1 MLFQPSV
8 INEGAEYLQWIE
20 CRPINQ
26 ISEDSSIDLR
36 VKASGS
42 QYLDLQRSVLCVKA
56 KIVKEDGTNLDPAA
70 DKVIPI
76 NLFMQ
81 SLFSQVDVYF
91 QQKLVSSSGTNYP
104 YKAMMDVLL
113 NFGQDATSTQLQ
125 TQLYYAD
132 TAGSMDHTDP
142 TTTPINAG
150 LIKRNNIAKVSAL
163 MDMVGP
169 VYADVFQLSRFL
181 LKEVEVRL
189 KLFQSKNAFRLMTG
203 EKATK
208 YKVIITDVL
217 LKAAMVGVSA
227 GLLETHAQALRSQP
241 AIYPLTKTDV
251 KTFAVAK
258 GQYNVNLNDIFQG
271 RIPDRVVL
279 GMTSSSAYAGHLE
292 KNAFNFEHFN
302 FEFMCL
308 YSNGQSVPAKALQPK
323 FSSSNYMDAY
333 QTLFSGTGIAGKDA
347 GLGISREAYA
357 KGYTLVVFDLSS
369 EIVDAGVQAVQK
381 QGNLQ
386 LEIRFASALT
396 ESINVILYASFPGEI
411 RIDQARSV
419 KIQ

>member
-1 MLFQPSV
+1 MAAINSELMLFQPSV

-20 CRPINQ
+20 FRPINQ

-42 QYLDLQRSVLCVKA
+42 QYLDLQRSVLRVKA

-81 SLFSQVDVYF
+81 SLFSQVDLYF
-91 QQKLVSSSGTNYP
+91 QQKLVSSSGTNCL

-132 TAGSMDHTDP
+132 TPGSMDHTDP
-142 TTTPINAG
+142 MTTLINAG
-150 LIKRNNIAKVSAL
+150 LIKRNNIAKGSAL
-163 MDMVGP
+163 VYMVGP

-181 LKEVEVRL
+181 LNEVEVRL

-203 EKATK
+203 KKTTK

-217 LKAAMVGVSA
+217 LKAAMVGVST

-241 AIYPLTKTDV
+241 A
-251 KTFAVAK
+251 
-258 GQYNVNLNDIFQG
+258 
-271 RIPDRVVL
+271 
-279 GMTSSSAYAGHLE
+279 
-292 KNAFNFEHFN
+292 
-302 FEFMCL
+302 
-308 YSNGQSVPAKALQPK
+308 
-323 FSSSNYMDAY
+323 
-333 QTLFSGTGIAGKDA
+333 
-347 GLGISREAYA
+347 
-357 KGYTLVVFDLSS
+357 
-369 EIVDAGVQAVQK
+369 
-381 QGNLQ
+381 
-386 LEIRFASALT
+386 
-396 ESINVILYASFPGEI
+396 
-411 RIDQARSV
+411 
-419 KIQ
+419 

>member
-1 MLFQPSV
+1 MTAINSELMLFQPSV

-20 CRPINQ
+20 CRLINQ

-56 KIVKEDGTNLDPAA
+56 KIVKEDGTALVAA
-70 DKVIPI
+70 DKVTPI

-91 QQKLVSSSGTNYP
+91 QQKLISSSGTNYP

-125 TQLYYAD
+125 TQLYYED
-132 TAGSMDHTDP
+132 TPGSMDHTDP
-142 TTTPINAG
+142 STIPINAG
-150 LIKRNNIAKVSAL
+150 LIKRNNIAKGSAL
-163 MDMVGP
+163 VDMVGP
-169 VYADVFQLSRFL
+169 VYADVFQLSHFL
-181 LKEVEVRL
+181 LNEVKVRL
-189 KLFQSKNAFRLMTG
+189 KLFYSKNAFRLMTG
-203 EKATK
+203 EKTKK
-208 YKVIITDVL
+208 YKVVITDVL
-217 LKAAMVGVSA
+217 LKVAMVGISA
-227 GLLETHAQALRSQP
+227 DLLRTDAQALQSKP

-251 KTFAVAK
+251 KTFVVAK
-258 GQYNVNLNDIFQG
+258 GQYNVNLDDIFQG

-279 GMTSSSAYAGHLE
+279 GRTSSSAYAGDLE

-308 YSNGQSVPAKALQPK
+308 YANGQSVPAKALQLK
-323 FSSSNYMDAY
+323 FSDSNYMDAY
-333 QTLFSGTGIAGKDA
+333 QTLFSGTRIAGKDA

-369 EIVDAGVQAVQK
+369 EIVDAGVQAEQK

-386 LEIRFASALT
+386 LEIRFAAALT
-396 ESINVILYASFPGEI
+396 QSINIILYASFPGET
-411 RIDQARSV
+411 RID
-419 KIQ
+419 